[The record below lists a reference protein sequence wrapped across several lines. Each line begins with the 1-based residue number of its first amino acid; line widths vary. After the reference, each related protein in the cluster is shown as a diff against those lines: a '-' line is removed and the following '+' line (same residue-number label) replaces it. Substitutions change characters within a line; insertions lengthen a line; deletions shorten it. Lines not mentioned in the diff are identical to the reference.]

1 MLIESKIRRTG
12 GTSVSMGGEVYHF
25 APDDEGRH
33 VCDVT
38 NKAHIQRFLS
48 ITEGFCL
55 VGAEDEATST
65 APPPPSGDPL
75 SGADAVEM
83 VDGDEGEDEGEE
95 EEEEEEAESID
106 DLDLDE
112 LAERYEAAGKKMDRR
127 RSLRVLRSDLRR
139 IESGL

>member
-1 MLIESKIRRTG
+1 MRRDQQG
-12 GTSVSMGGEVYHF
+12 
-25 APDDEGRH
+25 
-33 VCDVT
+33 
-38 NKAHIQRFLS
+38 AHPAVPVDHRRL
-48 ITEGFCL
+48 CL

-65 APPPPSGDPL
+65 APPPSSGDPL

-83 VDGDEGEDEGEE
+83 VDGDDTDE
-95 EEEEEEAESID
+95 EEEEEEADSID

>member
-12 GTSVSMGGEVYHF
+12 GTSISMGDEVYHF

-55 VGAEDEATST
+55 VGAEDEVTST
-65 APPPPSGDPL
+65 APPPPSSDPL

-83 VDGDEGEDEGEE
+83 VDGDESEDEWEE
-95 EEEEEEAESID
+95 KEEEEAESID
-106 DLDLDE
+106 DLDLEE
-112 LAERYEAAGKKMDRR
+112 LAERYEAAGVKMDRR

-139 IESGL
+139 IESGA

>member
-1 MLIESKIRRTG
+1 MLIESKIRRSG
-12 GTSVSMGGEVYHF
+12 GTPIPMGDQVYHF

-65 APPPPSGDPL
+65 APPPSSGDPL
-75 SGADAVEM
+75 SGAESVEM
-83 VDGDEGEDEGEE
+83 VDGDEDEGEE
-95 EEEEEEAESID
+95 EEEEADSID

-127 RSLRVLRSDLRR
+127 RSLRVLRADLRR

>member
-1 MLIESKIRRTG
+1 MLIESRIRRSG
-12 GTSVSMGGEVYHF
+12 GTPIPMGDEVYHF

-55 VGAEDEATST
+55 GGAEDEATST

-75 SGADAVEM
+75 SGAESVEM
-83 VDGDEGEDEGEE
+83 VDGDEDEGEE
-95 EEEEEEAESID
+95 EEEEADSID

-127 RSLRVLRSDLRR
+127 RSLRVLRADLRR